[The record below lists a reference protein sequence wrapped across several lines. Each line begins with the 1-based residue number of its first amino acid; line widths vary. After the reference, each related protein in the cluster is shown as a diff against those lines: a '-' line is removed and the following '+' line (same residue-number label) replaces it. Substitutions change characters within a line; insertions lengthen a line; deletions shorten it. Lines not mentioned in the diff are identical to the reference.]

1 MLMRRIFTILF
12 FCASTHIALAVDVS
26 AVYFRSAGVDLATQ
40 KYVLRWTFPNPNDT
54 ADIKNVLVLKLT
66 TDEYENTTLDSVAM
80 LSNKTAQYVD
90 SVNGCCEPI
99 AYALR
104 LFDKDLTKPATTTD
118 LFRTMQLNNPSLDA
132 CANAINL
139 SWSAYQK
146 LNKFD
151 YPCCG
156 SIAAFAEEVRYH
168 IYGYAGGSV
177 FNPDS
182 VVWLAT
188 SGTATFYALPVVAEK
203 KYHHLFIA
211 AVYNNSSDTSYSNRI
226 QIFTQLPIR
235 PRYISIDSV
244 LVSEQSTTLR
254 FQIDNNTEY
263 SRFWAEK
270 SNDANVGFTHFA
282 EFNNK
287 QQTSIINNA
296 GGNNIAFYRISAV
309 NDCERVTTSSPV
321 AATLGTAVYNSNNV
335 NYISW
340 NAIRYDSYD
349 AGYTVYRTAPAE
361 FVATLGSTSQ
371 TSITDDLSLLPDTS
385 IGATFCYAV
394 EAATPNGYYVRSVN
408 ACYAITPQVYMP
420 NALQLSSSIVN
431 VATGKSR
438 NLFEP
443 VSNYKFTYTM
453 YIYSRTGKQIYSGSE
468 PWNGKENNTG
478 EFVTEG
484 SYVYF
489 VKIFF
494 ANGNRTELT
503 GNVVVV
509 Y

>member
-1 MLMRRIFTILF
+1 MRKIFIILF

-26 AVYFRSAGVDLATQ
+26 AVHFRSAGVDIATSQ
-40 KYVLRWTFPNPNDT
+40 RYLLQWTFPNPNDT

-66 TDEYENTTLDSVAM
+66 TDEYGNTTLDSVAM
-80 LSNKTAQYVD
+80 LNNEATQYVD
-90 SVNGCCEPI
+90 SINSCCEPI

-104 LFDKDLTKPATTTD
+104 LFDKDPTKPAITTD
-118 LFRTMQLNNPSLDA
+118 LFRTMKLNSPSLDT
-132 CANAINL
+132 CANAIKL
-139 SWSAYQK
+139 RWSNYEK
-146 LNKFD
+146 LDRFD
-151 YPCCG
+151 YPHYNP
-156 SIAAFAEEVRYH
+156 IAEFFEEVRYH

-182 VVWLAT
+182 VVWLAAV
-188 SGTATFYALPVVAEK
+188 GNATFYALPIIAEK

-211 AVYNNSSDTSYSNRI
+211 AVYNNSSDTSYSNRV
-226 QIFTQLPIR
+226 QIFTPLPIR
-235 PRYISIDSV
+235 PHYISIDSV

-254 FQIDNNTEY
+254 FRIDNSTEY
-263 SRFWAEK
+263 NRFWVEK
-270 SNDANVGFTHFA
+270 SNDANVWPTQPIV

-287 QQTSIINNA
+287 QQTSITNNA

-309 NDCERVTTSSPV
+309 NDCGRVTTSSPV

-340 NAIRYDSYD
+340 NAIRYDNHD
-349 AGYTVYRTAPAE
+349 AGYTVYRTSPAE
-361 FVATLGSTSQ
+361 LAETLGSTSQ

-394 EAATPNGYYVRSVN
+394 EAIIPNKYYVRSVN

-431 VATGKSR
+431 ATTGKSR

-443 VSNYKFTYTM
+443 VSSYKFTYTM
-453 YIYSRTGKQIYSGSE
+453 YIYSRTGKQIYSGQQA
-468 PWNGKENNTG
+468 WNGKENNTG